1 VPFTQLSMVKKKVF
15 LSGGLDML
23 HSGHICLLENV
34 AKQGDMYLLLVTKTE
49 LPGSI
54 KLKIRRTES

>member
-1 VPFTQLSMVKKKVF
+1 MVKKKVF